1 MRLRAPER
9 RFIFEARE
17 PLQEQ
22 VVRLRRKIL
31 YGVGAALVVS
41 ISVLLIALSHDSPC
55 PQAPALAEGT
65 EFMRAITHRCYG
77 EPGKSLALER
87 IAKPTPGE
95 NQVLIRIHA
104 ASVNPY
110 EWHKTTGKPYF
121 MRLGS
126 GFGTPKGSV
135 RVGYDMA
142 GTIEA
147 VGAKV
152 TRFKVGDQVFGGAHG
167 ALAEYAL
174 ANAETGD
181 VVPKPANVPFED
193 AAGILIAGGT
203 ALQALRDYGHLAAG
217 QKVLINGASGGVGT
231 YAVQLAKH
239 FGAEVTAVCSTRN
252 VEMVRSL
259 GADHVIDYT
268 KENFTERPEQ
278 YDLIV
283 DNVGNHPYLH
293 LIKVVRPEG
302 AIVTVSGPKDNPFL
316 GPLSRV
322 ARQQVLS
329 YFVKQRLTFFVANV
343 GVPDLELMV
352 NLMRDG
358 KLKTVIDRRYPLE
371 QAGAAL
377 DYIGNGRARGK
388 VIVTLE

>member
-1 MRLRAPER
+1 MRLRK
-9 RFIFEARE
+9 
-17 PLQEQ
+17 
-22 VVRLRRKIL
+22 KIL
-31 YGVGAALVVS
+31 YGAGAVLVVG

-55 PQAPALAEGT
+55 PQTPSLAEGSDS
-65 EFMRAITHRCYG
+65 MRAITHRCYG
-77 EPGKSLALER
+77 DPGKVLAVER
-87 IAKPTPGE
+87 LAKPVPGE
-95 NQVLIRIHA
+95 GQVLIRIHT

-110 EWHKTTGKPYF
+110 EWHMTTGKPYF

-126 GFGTPKGSV
+126 GFGTPKGSIL
-135 RVGYDMA
+135 VGYDMA

-152 TRFKVGDQVFGGAHG
+152 TRFKAGDEVFGGAHG

-174 ANAETGD
+174 ASAENGD
-181 VVPKPANVPFED
+181 VVRKPANVSFEE
-193 AAGILIAGGT
+193 AAGLLIAGGT
-203 ALQALRDYGHLAAG
+203 ALQALRDHGHLAAG
-217 QKVLINGASGGVGT
+217 QRVLINGASGGVGT
-231 YAVQLAKH
+231 YAVQLAKS

-252 VEMVRSL
+252 VDLVRSL

-268 KENFTERPEQ
+268 KENFTQRAEQ

-283 DNVGNHPYLH
+283 DNVGNHPYLE
-293 LIKVVRPEG
+293 LTKVVRPTG
-302 AIVTVSGPKDNPFL
+302 IIVTVSGPKDNPFL

-329 YFVKQRLTFFVANV
+329 YFVEQRLTFFVANV

-377 DYIGNGRARGK
+377 DYIASGRARGK
-388 VIVTLE
+388 VVIVVGRS